1 MTNRERILAIIE
13 GRKPD
18 RIPWIP
24 RLQLWYN
31 AHKSAGTLPEKY
43 HGWVLRDIERDL
55 GMGTPAR
62 DASIFTTHIENVETK
77 VHRQGNEIF
86 TEYITPIGTVSSK
99 HVVIEKLEKA
109 SMSSYQVEHV
119 IKRPEDYDVMEY
131 ITEHT
136 RLAPAYD
143 QYIAY
148 DQEIGGDGLPLVNV
162 GDCPMHRIMREYLG
176 YEKAV
181 FEMVDHPDRVE
192 RLLAILSDH
201 AKEMQK
207 IAAESPAKMILHGEH
222 FDSMMTPPPLF
233 EEYFKPYFQ
242 EFAQLLH
249 SKGKILVCHADADS
263 SLLLDLIRES
273 GFDMAECFTTA
284 PMVHCTMAQARK
296 AWGNEV
302 IIWGGIPS
310 VILCEPFSDEAFE
323 AFMSDLF
330 KTITPG
336 DSFILGVADNV
347 MPETKFER
355 IVRIS
360 EMLEGIE
367 QGESFYGSAIQH

>member
-13 GRKPD
+13 GRRPD

-31 AHKSAGTLPEKY
+31 AHRITGTLPEKY
-43 HGWVLRDIERDL
+43 RGWDLRDIERDL

-62 DASIFTTHIENVETK
+62 GAIIFSTRTENVETK
-77 VHRQGNEIF
+77 TRRRGNEIF
-86 TEYITPIGTVSSK
+86 TEYITPVGTVSTR
-99 HVVIEKLEKA
+99 HVATETLEKVGISA
-109 SMSSYQVEHV
+109 YQTEHV
-119 IKRPEDYDVMEY
+119 IKRPEDYDVVEY
-131 ITEHT
+131 IVEHT
-136 RLAPAYD
+136 KLTPAYD

-148 DQEIGGDGLPLVNV
+148 DKEIGEDGLPMVNL
-162 GDCPMHRIMREYLG
+162 GDCPMHQIMREYLG

-181 FEMVDHPDRVE
+181 YEMVDHPDRIE
-192 RLLAILSDH
+192 RLLAALTDH
-201 AKEMQK
+201 ARERQK
-207 IAAESPAKMILHGEH
+207 IALESPAKMILHGEH

-242 EFAQLLH
+242 EFARRLH
-249 SKGKILVCHADADS
+249 SRGKILVCHADADT

-273 GFDMAECFTTA
+273 GFDMAEVFTTA
-284 PMVHCTMAQARK
+284 PMVPCTMKQARK

-302 IIWGGIPS
+302 IIWGGVPS
-310 VILCEPFSDEAFE
+310 VILCDPVTDEEFE
-323 AFMSDLF
+323 AFMLNLF
-330 KTITPG
+330 ETIAPG

-360 EMLEGIE
+360 YMVEQFKLLEK
-367 QGESFYGSAIQH
+367 A